1 MDFAKN
7 GFKKLPASLRLPH
20 HIYHITQLL
29 HTHPYHYDHC
39 NDSTC
44 PRRRFRPSS
53 LFSSIFLHYPV
64 SAIYPKRSSLG
75 IFTLHGSDFWK
86 FLLGFV
92 FWRFS
97 VSVSLLVAFLHLSP
111 SSLTA
116 AVVAEKLGGNLHPQR
131 DGRVAFPKAPPS
143 WWDPIHNHIG
153 KIRIRMTQ
161 QRLNDD
167 CRTMT

>member
-1 MDFAKN
+1 MD
-7 GFKKLPASLRLPH
+7 KKLPASLCLPH
-20 HIYHITQLL
+20 HIYHIHTIF

-86 FLLGFV
+86 FLPGFV
-92 FWRFS
+92 SWRFS